1 MTEPSN
7 RAHAPG
13 RSAEVPY
20 GWLVVAASM
29 VLMGVCPG
37 GMYLVVVALKPI
49 AAEFGWPRS
58 VPSLAYA
65 AIMAGMGIGGILW
78 GRVSDRIGAG
88 PPAAMAVIAVATGA
102 IAAGASDGR
111 FQFLAAHGFLFGF
124 LGNAALFTPLLANTT
139 RWFDRRRGLA
149 VALVAS
155 GQGLAGAIWPPVFRY
170 LIETEGWRGA
180 YGTFAIV
187 ALAVGLPTSVFLF
200 RRPAVAST
208 DAGAKVVSESDSILG
223 FAPKTVLAI
232 LSLAIVGCC
241 VAMAMPIVHV
251 IAHASDLGHPTIRAA
266 EILAV
271 LLGSTFL
278 SRIAWGLIS
287 DRIGGMRTLFYGCLA
302 QIVALSMYLVIDGLA
317 ALYIVSALFGL
328 GFGGIIPS
336 YTIVIRELFPVHG
349 LGWRVGAVY
358 LFGTIGMALG
368 GYLGGAIFDVSGSY
382 QVAFAVGVAFNV
394 ANLALL
400 AILMWRLPRPVL
412 QAAVS

>member
-1 MTEPSN
+1 MTESWN
-7 RAHAPG
+7 RERAAPH
-13 RSAEVPY
+13 SVESPY
-20 GWLVVAASM
+20 AWLVVAASM
-29 VLMGVCPG
+29 VLMAVCSG

-88 PPAAMAVIAVATGA
+88 PPAAMAVVAVATGA
-102 IAAGASDGR
+102 TMVGASDGR
-111 FQFLAAHGFLFGF
+111 LQFLAAHGFMIGF

-139 RWFDRRRGLA
+139 RWFDRRRGFA

-155 GQGLAGAIWPPVFRY
+155 GQGVAGAVWPPVFRY

-180 YGTFAIV
+180 YDTFAIV

-200 RRPAVAST
+200 RRPATASGGGR
-208 DAGAKVVSESDSILG
+208 AGTVSEGDTILG
-223 FAPKTVLAI
+223 FAPTTVLAI
-232 LSLAIVGCC
+232 LSLAIIGCC

-251 IAHASDLGHPTIRAA
+251 IAHASDLGHRAIRAA

-271 LLGSTFL
+271 LLGCTFL
-278 SRIAWGLIS
+278 SRIAWGLIT

-302 QIVALSMYLVIDGLA
+302 QIVALSMYLFIDGLA
-317 ALYIVSALFGL
+317 ALYVVSALFGL

-336 YTIVIRELFPVHG
+336 YTIVIRELFPVRG
-349 LGWRVGAVY
+349 LGWRIGAVY
-358 LFGTIGMALG
+358 FFGTLGMALG

-382 QVAFAVGVAFNV
+382 RVAFAVGVAFNV

-400 AILMWRLPRPVL
+400 AILMWRRVRPVL
-412 QAAVS
+412 QTAVP

>member
-1 MTEPSN
+1 MTESWN
-7 RAHAPG
+7 RERAAPHG
-13 RSAEVPY
+13 VESPY

-29 VLMGVCPG
+29 VLMAVCSG

-58 VPSLAYA
+58 IPSLAYA

-88 PPAAMAVIAVATGA
+88 PPAAIAVVAVATGA
-102 IAAGASDGR
+102 TMVGASDGR
-111 FQFLAAHGFLFGF
+111 LQFLAAHGFMIGF

-139 RWFDRRRGLA
+139 RWFDRRRGFA
-149 VALVAS
+149 IALVAS
-155 GQGLAGAIWPPVFRY
+155 GQGVAGAVWPPVFRY
-170 LIETEGWRGA
+170 LIETEGWRSA
-180 YGTFAIV
+180 YDTFAIV

-200 RRPAVAST
+200 RRPATALG
-208 DAGAKVVSESDSILG
+208 DGRAGAVSEGDAILG
-223 FAPKTVLAI
+223 FAPTTVLAI
-232 LSLAIVGCC
+232 LSLAIIGCC

-251 IAHASDLGHPTIRAA
+251 VAHASDLGHPAIRAA

-271 LLGSTFL
+271 LLGCTFL
-278 SRIAWGLIS
+278 SRIAWGLIT

-302 QIVALSMYLVIDGLA
+302 QIVALSMYLFIDGLA
-317 ALYIVSALFGL
+317 ALYLVSALFGL

-336 YTIVIRELFPVHG
+336 YTIVIRELFPVRG
-349 LGWRVGAVY
+349 LGWRIGAVY
-358 LFGTIGMALG
+358 FFGTFGMALG

-382 QVAFAVGVAFNV
+382 HVAFAVGVAFNV

-400 AILMWRLPRPVL
+400 AILMRRRAPPVL
-412 QAAVS
+412 QAAVL

>member
-1 MTEPSN
+1 MTEPAN
-7 RAHAPG
+7 PAHAPG

-368 GYLGGAIFDVSGSY
+368 GYLGGAIFDVYGSY

>member
-1 MTEPSN
+1 M
-7 RAHAPG
+7 
-13 RSAEVPY
+13 
-20 GWLVVAASM
+20 
-29 VLMGVCPG
+29 
-37 GMYLVVVALKPI
+37 
-49 AAEFGWPRS
+49 
-58 VPSLAYA
+58 
-65 AIMAGMGIGGILW
+65 
-78 GRVSDRIGAG
+78 
-88 PPAAMAVIAVATGA
+88 
-102 IAAGASDGR
+102 
-111 FQFLAAHGFLFGF
+111 
-124 LGNAALFTPLLANTT
+124 
-139 RWFDRRRGLA
+139 
-149 VALVAS
+149 AS

-180 YGTFAIV
+180 YETFAIV
-187 ALAVGLPTSVFLF
+187 ALAIGLPTSVFLF
-200 RRPAVAST
+200 RRPAFAST
-208 DAGAKVVSESDSILG
+208 DAGARVMSESDSILG

-317 ALYIVSALFGL
+317 ALFIVSALFGL

-336 YTIVIRELFPVHG
+336 YTIVIRELFPVRG
-349 LGWRVGAVY
+349 LGWRIGAVY

-382 QVAFAVGVAFNV
+382 RVAFAVGVAFNV

-400 AILMWRLPRPVL
+400 AILMWRPAPPVL

>member
-1 MTEPSN
+1 MTEPAN
-7 RAHAPG
+7 PAHAPG

-88 PPAAMAVIAVATGA
+88 PPAAMAVVAVATGA
-102 IAAGASDGR
+102 IIVGASDGR
-111 FQFLAAHGFLFGF
+111 FQFLAAHGFMIGF

-180 YGTFAIV
+180 YETFAIV
-187 ALAVGLPTSVFLF
+187 ALAIGLPTSVFLF

-208 DAGAKVVSESDSILG
+208 DAGARVMSESDSILG

-336 YTIVIRELFPVHG
+336 YTIVIRELFPVRG

-358 LFGTIGMALG
+358 FFGTIGMALG

-382 QVAFAVGVAFNV
+382 RVAFAVGVAFNV

-400 AILMWRLPRPVL
+400 AILMWRRARPVL

>member
-7 RAHAPG
+7 PERAAPC
-13 RSAEVPY
+13 SVESPY

-49 AAEFGWPRS
+49 AADFGWPRS

-88 PPAAMAVIAVATGA
+88 PPAAIAVVAVATGA
-102 IAAGASDGR
+102 MVVGASDGR
-111 FQFLAAHGFLFGF
+111 LQFLAAHGFMIGF
-124 LGNAALFTPLLANTT
+124 LGNAAIFTPLLANTT

-155 GQGLAGAIWPPVFRY
+155 GQGVAGAVWPPVFRY
-170 LIETEGWRGA
+170 LVETEGWRGA

-187 ALAVGLPTSVFLF
+187 ALAVGLPTSVILF
-200 RRPAVAST
+200 RRPAVAPGEG
-208 DAGAKVVSESDSILG
+208 GARVVSDADAILG
-223 FAPKTVLAI
+223 FAPRTVLAI
-232 LSLAIVGCC
+232 LGLAIVGCC

-251 IAHASDLGHPTIRAA
+251 VAHASDLGHPTIRAA

-271 LLGSTFL
+271 LLGCTFI

-287 DRIGGMRTLFYGCLA
+287 DRIGGLSTLYYGCLA
-302 QIVALSMYLVIDGLA
+302 QIAALSMYLFFDGLA
-317 ALYIVSALFGL
+317 ALYVVSALFGL

-336 YTIVIRELFPVHG
+336 YTIVIRDLFPVRG
-349 LGWRVGAVY
+349 IGWRIGAVY
-358 LFGTIGMALG
+358 FFGTIGMALG

-382 QVAFAVGVAFNV
+382 QVAFAVGIAFNV

-400 AILMWRLPRPVL
+400 TILMWRRARPVL
-412 QAAVS
+412 QTAVP